1 MKNLLHLLLLCLSC
15 GALTAQNWEKLSD
28 VPEDFTFP
36 AVGVLDGKIHI
47 MSGGINGMPTFKHF
61 IYDPSMDEWSETGSI
76 PYNAMHPGF
85 AFTSDKI
92 YLFGG
97 GRPNSGSPLADHYI
111 YDGTT
116 ESWSQGA
123 DLTKARAIHYGI
135 SVGDRVFTMGGQG
148 VRQVMQEYIA
158 ASDAWESRAFLPDQ
172 QFFYSAFATT
182 ESHIYRFGG
191 GGFGFPTDNSHR
203 YDLENNS
210 WEKISDY
217 PIPVHAAYAATIGDK
232 IFITGGSS
240 NQIDRSEVY
249 MYDTE
254 NDEYTYLEG
263 ADFAIGRTYHNLVAI
278 DSCLYSLGGH
288 HGIDDFNE
296 IVDKEMLKLCPFNT
310 ILNTDDALL
319 VEEIA
324 SSYIDGEVHLIMPED
339 LSTTEVQVFDM
350 SGQVIA
356 EQYIDQ
362 LHEGRNSIRMD
373 LNQGYYVLR
382 MLGESKMYT
391 AKFFAH

>member
-28 VPEDFTFP
+28 VPASFTFP
-36 AVGVLDGKIHI
+36 AVVPLNGNIHI
-47 MSGGINGMPTFKHF
+47 MGGGSVGGATTLHY
-61 IYDPSMDEWSETGSI
+61 IYDPQTDTWSDGARI
-76 PYNAMHPGF
+76 PYMAQQPGF
-85 AFTSDKI
+85 AVTSNSI
-92 YLFGG
+92 HYFGG
-97 GRPNSGSPLADHYI
+97 GFPNSGTPLADHYI
-111 YDGTT
+111 YDAAS

-135 SVGDRVFTMGGQG
+135 GVGDRVFTMAGQG

-158 ASDAWESRAFLPDQ
+158 DSDSWESRAFLPDQ
-172 QFFYSAFATT
+172 LFFYSAFAATD
-182 ESHIYRFGG
+182 SHIYRFAGG
-191 GGFGFPTDNSHR
+191 GYSAPTDNCHR
-203 YDLENNS
+203 YDLENNT
-210 WEKISDY
+210 WTKITDF